1 MSVIAE
7 LSLAPGRLSFATALS
22 AAPSVEF
29 EIEREYGTRSAMPVV
44 FGWARGGDLAAFERG
59 LERDETV
66 TDVERLSDPG
76 ERRLYRMRLTG
87 AAAIV
92 TYDAWV
98 ERGAARLEMRY
109 ADGRWHARMR
119 FPGRESL
126 RAFSEFCADHDLDF
140 RLDRL
145 YDADASHGPSRDGL
159 TSCQRET
166 LRLAHE
172 RGYFEVPRNATLG
185 DLADEL
191 GVSNQAVSER
201 LRRGCAR
208 LVGNLFG

>member
-1 MSVIAE
+1 MGVIAE
-7 LSLAPGRLSFATALS
+7 FSLAPGKLSFATALS
-22 AAPSVEF
+22 AAPSIEF
-29 EIEREYGTRSAMPVV
+29 EIEREYGTRSERPVV
-44 FGWARGGDLAAFERG
+44 FCWAHGGDFATFERG

-66 TDVERLSDPG
+66 TDIQRLNEGDG
-76 ERRLYRMRLTG
+76 RRLYRVQLTG
-87 AAAIV
+87 VAPVV
-92 TYDAWV
+92 TYDNWIDL
-98 ERGAARLEMRY
+98 GAVRLEMRY
-109 ADGRWHARMR
+109 TEGRWHSRMR
-119 FPGRESL
+119 FPDRQALST
-126 RAFSEFCADHDLDF
+126 FSDFCGDHGLDF

-145 YDADASHGPSRDGL
+145 YDPNDGHGLPQDGL

-172 RGYFEVPRNATLG
+172 RGYFEVPREATLG
-185 DLADEL
+185 DLAADL

>member
-7 LSLAPGRLSFATALS
+7 FTLAPGKLSFATALS

-44 FGWARGGDLAAFERG
+44 FCWARGGDLAAFERG
-59 LERDETV
+59 LERDPTV
-66 TDVERLSDPG
+66 TDVERLSEPG
-76 ERRLYRMRLTG
+76 DRRLYRLRLTG
-87 AAAIV
+87 AAAVV

-98 ERGAARLEMRY
+98 EQGAARLEMRY
-109 ADGRWHARMR
+109 ADGRWHTRMR
-119 FPGRESL
+119 FPDRATLS
-126 RAFSEFCADHDLDF
+126 AFSAFCTDHDLDF

-145 YDADASHGPSRDGL
+145 YDADTGREPPRDGL

-166 LRLAHE
+166 LQLAHD
-172 RGYFEVPRNATLG
+172 RGYFDVPRSATLG

-208 LVGNLFG
+208 LVGDLFG